1 MAFKKRRK
9 TSKTLV
15 QEKIP
20 QVAPKTRT
28 EMKPPYYIVVGS
40 KKGTLYPFD
49 SDIETVHGARRCKH
63 LETAIRFR
71 SKVLEEKKDFAESEV
86 KVLLVSKSQ
95 KEALETLQSG
105 KVKKANL
112 HFYC

>member
-1 MAFKKRRK
+1 MFKRK
-9 TSKTLV
+9 TKTA
-15 QEKIP
+15 QWNPSSEPRK
-20 QVAPKTRT
+20 RS

-49 SDIETVHGARRCKH
+49 QNVETVHGARRCKH

-71 SKVLEEKKDFAESEV
+71 SKVLETKKDFAENEV
-86 KVLLVSKSQ
+86 KVLLVEKTQ
-95 KEALETLQSG
+95 NEALETLKSG
-105 KVKKANL
+105 KVRKSSL